1 MKKIDRRKFM
11 TTAAAAASF
20 MVIPRHVLGGKGF
33 TAPSDKVNVGLVG
46 AGGKGKENVRDLF
59 KLNDVQVTCLADPAE
74 YWDLNRFYY
83 KTVAGL
89 GPVSD
94 MVENHYKEKSGY
106 SKVNRYIDFRE
117 MLSKETSLDAVLCA
131 TPDHLHAYVSMLS
144 MQAGKHVYCEKPL
157 THNIHEAREVSKMAK
172 KTGLATQMGNQLH
185 STPAI
190 RNAVEY
196 LRSGVIG
203 KVREVHSW
211 VPATRW
217 TNSLKEMPTSASPMP
232 KGLNWDLWVGP
243 RSNRPFNELYAPVT
257 WRDFWEFG
265 LGALGDFGCHD
276 LDAATWGLEL
286 GLPTKIQV
294 HPAGFSNADIIP
306 YGEIGYFSFPDGNN
320 NNEFIEVTWYSG
332 GLYPKKPKQLPS
344 DIVFSRRGA
353 MYVGEKGVMV
363 TGNGDRPKV
372 FSDKNLVQ
380 SVETTFKLPPT
391 EGHHRDWINAIKG
404 GPAASSNFE
413 YGAHLTEITLLGVL
427 SLRLGGAL
435 IDWDAKNMKAIGI
448 PKADEYIRESERKG
462 WELPKV

>member
-1 MKKIDRRKFM
+1 MKKINRRNFI
-11 TTAAAAASF
+11 TSAAAAASF
-20 MVIPRHVLGGKGF
+20 IIIPRHVLGGKGF

-46 AGGKGKENVRDLF
+46 AGGKGKENIQDLF

-117 MLSKETSLDAVLCA
+117 MLSKEKSLDAVLCA

-203 KVREVHSW
+203 KVKEVHSW

-217 TNSLKEMPTSASPMP
+217 TNSLSDVPTSESAMP
-232 KGLNWDLWVGP
+232 KGLNWDLWIGP
-243 RSNRPFNELYAPVT
+243 KAYRPFNEVYAPVT

-276 LDAATWGLEL
+276 LDAATLGLEL

-306 YGEIGYFSFPDGNN
+306 YGEIGYFTFPGKKE
-320 NNEFIEVTWYSG
+320 NESIELTWYSG
-332 GLYPKKPKQLPS
+332 GLYPKKPVQVPI
-344 DIVFSRRGA
+344 DFNFARRGA
-353 MYVGEKGVMV
+353 MYIGEKGVMV
-363 TGNGDRPKV
+363 TGNGAVPKIFPESN
-372 FSDKNLVQ
+372 FSS

-435 IDWDAKNMKAIGI
+435 IQWDAENMKARGL
-448 PKADEYIRESERKG
+448 PKADIYIKEAERKG
-462 WELPKV
+462 WELPA

>member
-1 MKKIDRRKFM
+1 MKKINRRKFI
-11 TTAAAAASF
+11 TSAAAAASF
-20 MVIPRHVLGGKGF
+20 MIIPRHVLGGKGF

-46 AGGKGKENVRDLF
+46 AGGKGKENIQDLF

-83 KTVAGL
+83 KTIAGL

-117 MLSKETSLDAVLCA
+117 MLSKEKSLDAVLCA

-203 KVREVHSW
+203 KVKEVHSW

-217 TNSLKEMPTSASPMP
+217 TNSLSEVPTSESPMP
-232 KGLNWDLWVGP
+232 KGLNWDLWIGP
-243 RSNRPFNELYAPVT
+243 KAYRPFNEVYAPVT
-257 WRDFWEFG
+257 
-265 LGALGDFGCHD
+265 
-276 LDAATWGLEL
+276 
-286 GLPTKIQV
+286 
-294 HPAGFSNADIIP
+294 
-306 YGEIGYFSFPDGNN
+306 
-320 NNEFIEVTWYSG
+320 
-332 GLYPKKPKQLPS
+332 
-344 DIVFSRRGA
+344 
-353 MYVGEKGVMV
+353 
-363 TGNGDRPKV
+363 
-372 FSDKNLVQ
+372 
-380 SVETTFKLPPT
+380 
-391 EGHHRDWINAIKG
+391 
-404 GPAASSNFE
+404 
-413 YGAHLTEITLLGVL
+413 
-427 SLRLGGAL
+427 
-435 IDWDAKNMKAIGI
+435 
-448 PKADEYIRESERKG
+448 
-462 WELPKV
+462 

>member
-1 MKKIDRRKFM
+1 
-11 TTAAAAASF
+11 
-20 MVIPRHVLGGKGF
+20 
-33 TAPSDKVNVGLVG
+33 
-46 AGGKGKENVRDLF
+46 
-59 KLNDVQVTCLADPAE
+59 
-74 YWDLNRFYY
+74 
-83 KTVAGL
+83 
-89 GPVSD
+89 
-94 MVENHYKEKSGY
+94 
-106 SKVNRYIDFRE
+106 
-117 MLSKETSLDAVLCA
+117 
-131 TPDHLHAYVSMLS
+131 
-144 MQAGKHVYCEKPL
+144 
-157 THNIHEAREVSKMAK
+157 
-172 KTGLATQMGNQLH
+172 
-185 STPAI
+185 
-190 RNAVEY
+190 
-196 LRSGVIG
+196 
-203 KVREVHSW
+203 
-211 VPATRW
+211 
-217 TNSLKEMPTSASPMP
+217 MP

-320 NNEFIEVTWYSG
+320 DNEFIEVTWYSG

-353 MYVGEKGVMV
+353 MYIGEKGVMV
-363 TGNGDRPKV
+363 TGNGDTPKV
-372 FSDKNLVQ
+372 FSDKTLVQ

-435 IDWDAKNMKAIGI
+435 IDWDGKNMKAIGM